1 MIYMWNLKSDAN
13 ELIYKTEIESQ
24 MQKTNLWL
32 PGSKGQGG
40 GETGLDLYTLPYIK

>member
-1 MIYMWNLKSDAN
+1 MRNLKKNGAN

-32 PGSKGQGG
+32 SGSKGQGG
-40 GETGLDLYTLPYIK
+40 GETGIDMHTLPYIK